1 MSYIDSKYLNII
13 GPQLL
18 KFKKKGDFLWNFR
31 CPYCGDSQKSRSK
44 ARGFVYR
51 KKNDLFYK
59 CHNCGT
65 GTTLGNLI
73 KYVDSKIHKDY
84 IFERYKTGVKT
95 NNPEPEF
102 NFDVPIFRKK
112 GVLKNLEPISD
123 LSTDHPA
130 RKIIEKRLIP
140 TEFLSDLY
148 LCQSFFKFTNTL
160 VPNKFP
166 SLDGDHPRLLIPFR
180 DEKGEMFAYQGRAF
194 GKETPK
200 YLTIKLEE
208 RDKIFGLDR
217 VTKEKEIFV
226 VEGPIDSLFLDNCIA
241 VGGAD
246 FTKPL
251 MIEGRLI
258 QNGELTVIFDNEP
271 RNRELLKQIEKEIK
285 RGRKVALWPDS
296 MKHKDINDMIMAG
309 YTKNQIQ
316 EIIDDNTF
324 SGVAAQLRFAEWKKI
339 DEGNMGKSI
348 RQGKTTLEL

>member
-65 GTTLGNLI
+65 GTTLGNLV

-84 IFERYKTGVKT
+84 IMERYKTGVKT

-102 NFDVPIFRKK
+102 NFNVPVFRKK
-112 GVLKNLEPISD
+112 GVFKNLEPISD

-148 LCQSFFKFTNTL
+148 LCESFFKFTNTL

-180 DEKGEMFAYQGRAF
+180 DEKGDIFAYQGRAF
-194 GKETPK
+194 GKEEPK
-200 YLTIKLEE
+200 YLTIRLDDEATKT
-208 RDKIFGLDR
+208 FGLDR
-217 VTKEKEIFV
+217 IDMSKQIYA
-226 VEGPIDSLFLDNCIA
+226 VEGPLDSLFLDNCIA
-241 VGGAD
+241 VGGSD
-246 FTKPL
+246 LNKL
-251 MIEGRLI
+251 ESDVII
-258 QNGELTVIFDNEP
+258 IFDNEP
-271 RNRELLKQIEKEIK
+271 RNKEICK
-285 RGRKVALWPDS
+285 QMEFCISSYKKLVIWPDS
-296 MKHKDINDMIMAG
+296 MKHKDINDMIVAG
-309 YTKNQIQ
+309 YTKEQVQ
-316 EIIDDNTF
+316 EIITDNTF
-324 SGVAAQLRFAEWKKI
+324 LGAAAQLRFAEWRKI
-339 DEGNMGKSI
+339 NA
-348 RQGKTTLEL
+348 

>member
-65 GTTLGNLI
+65 GTTLGNLV

-84 IFERYKTGVKT
+84 IMERYKTGVKT

-102 NFDVPIFRKK
+102 NFNVPIFRKK

-140 TEFLSDLY
+140 SEFLSDLY
-148 LCQSFFKFTNTL
+148 LCQSFYKFTNTL
-160 VPNKFP
+160 IPNKFP
-166 SLDGDHPRLLIPFR
+166 VLDGDHPRLLIPFR
-180 DEKGEMFAYQGRAF
+180 NEKGEIFAYQGRAF
-194 GKETPK
+194 GKEQPK
-200 YLTIKLEE
+200 YLTIRLDDESAKT
-208 RDKIFGLDR
+208 FGLDR
-217 VTKEKEIFV
+217 IDMSKQIYA
-226 VEGPIDSLFLDNCIA
+226 VEGPLDSLFLDNCIA
-241 VGGAD
+241 VGGSD
-246 FTKPL
+246 LNKL
-251 MIEGRLI
+251 ENDIIL
-258 QNGELTVIFDNEP
+258 IFDNEP
-271 RNRELLKQIEKEIK
+271 RNKEICK
-285 RGRKVALWPDS
+285 QMEFCISSYKKLVIWPDS
-296 MKHKDINDMIMAG
+296 MKHKDINDMIVAG
-309 YTKNQIQ
+309 YTKEQIQ
-316 EIIDDNTF
+316 EIITDNTF
-324 SGVAAQLRFAEWKKI
+324 LGAAAQVRFSEWRKI
-339 DEGNMGKSI
+339 NA
-348 RQGKTTLEL
+348 